1 VVVPEPPS
9 FRVIGIGASAGG
21 IDALLR
27 LLEVLPADFP
37 HALCVVLH
45 VPATGHSVLAP
56 ILDRRCALTVTAAK
70 QGEPLRP
77 GHVYVAQPDLHLAV
91 CLGALDLSRGP
102 LENGVRPAV
111 DPLLRSLAHGYG
123 PAAVAVVLSGALGD
137 GARGARAVAQAGGRV
152 FVQDP
157 SEALVPSMP
166 RHAIEEAGSAAEVL
180 PAAAIAEELVKLGPA
195 PPIAVRPLA
204 KANS

>member
-1 VVVPEPPS
+1 
-9 FRVIGIGASAGG
+9 
-21 IDALLR
+21 
-27 LLEVLPADFP
+27 
-37 HALCVVLH
+37 
-45 VPATGHSVLAP
+45 
-56 ILDRRCALTVTAAK
+56 
-70 QGEPLRP
+70 
-77 GHVYVAQPDLHLAV
+77 
-91 CLGALDLSRGP
+91 
-102 LENGVRPAV
+102 
-111 DPLLRSLAHGYG
+111 
-123 PAAVAVVLSGALGD
+123 VVLSGALGD